1 MKRTAYT
8 GRPMSPSPPF
18 RLRVLGPVTVR
29 HASDASCSSRITQ
42 PRQLALLCYLAL
54 ARPRGLHSR
63 DTIISLLWPDG
74 DDAHGRRA
82 VRNALH
88 GIRQRLGHAAIISA
102 GDDLIG
108 MNPDIVSC
116 DALDLERGVLA
127 GDALSALGETPDA
140 LRGLHV
146 DGAGEFDQWLSR
158 ERSRIVALLG
168 RRAAG
173 PTPEVITRTGAARPT
188 GAPVSLASSDVGVLC
203 ARGHYLFLR
212 AAHGG
217 PKEDML
223 RSREY
228 FERALAIDPAHAAAL
243 AGLSNFYAVAARR
256 GILAP
261 FTEIFGRA
269 IELSERAI
277 ATGVPL
283 GAPHVHLAV
292 KAMYLDD
299 DWEKAGREF
308 SIAIANEPDYAEGH
322 RFHGVWLGLSGRHGD
337 ALKAMEVAASLEPDI
352 PHMVSS
358 LGAARLAVGDRA
370 GAERAL
376 RRTLELDPRHGP
388 ARERLLHLLEEEG
401 RLAEAITERMRD
413 PPLAG
418 AAAFAA
424 AHESAGA
431 AGYRAVL
438 DESLLAEA
446 REIEGRLIEDPRPSS
461 VSDIFSPPVVR
472 LVTLLARL
480 GDRKRAQVWR
490 LHAVAAR
497 PVLAKWFDA
506 VPELRKRPID
516 GDGRMG
522 IVVGRQ

>member
-1 MKRTAYT
+1 
-8 GRPMSPSPPF
+8 MSPSPPF

-29 HASDASCSSRITQ
+29 HASDPSSSSRITQ
-42 PRQLALLCYLAL
+42 PRQVALLCYLAL

-63 DTIISLLWPDG
+63 DTLISLLWPNG

-88 GIRQRLGHAAIISA
+88 GIRQHLGHAAIVSA

-108 MNPDIVSC
+108 INPDVVSC
-116 DALDLERGVLA
+116 DVIDLERGTFEGEDSLDSS
-127 GDALSALGETPDA
+127 GDLPDP

-146 DGAGEFDQWLSR
+146 DGAVEFDQWMSR
-158 ERSRIVALLG
+158 EHSRIVALLE
-168 RRAAG
+168 RRAAANG
-173 PTPEVITRTGAARPT
+173 PNGPARIGAAWPA
-188 GAPVSLASSDVGVLC
+188 GAPGSLASSDIGVLC

-217 PKEDML
+217 PAEDLL
-223 RSREY
+223 RGREY
-228 FERALAIDPAHAAAL
+228 FERALAIDPAYAPAL

-256 GILAP
+256 GVLVP
-261 FTEIFGRA
+261 FPDAFGRA

-299 DWEKAGREF
+299 DWEKAGQEF
-308 SIAIANEPDYAEGH
+308 SIAIAKEPDYAEGH
-322 RFHGVWLGLSGRHGD
+322 RFHGVWLGMSGRHAE
-337 ALKAMEVAASLEPDI
+337 ALRAMEVAASLEPDI

-370 GAERAL
+370 GAESAL
-376 RRTLELDPRHGP
+376 RRTLELDPRHGA
-388 ARERLLHLLEEEG
+388 ARERLLRLLEEDG
-401 RLAEAITERMRD
+401 RLDEAIAERMRE

-418 AAAFAA
+418 AAAFAS
-424 AHESAGA
+424 AHEAAGA

-438 DESLLAEA
+438 EESLLAEA
-446 REIEGRLIEDPRPSS
+446 RGIEARLIEDPRPSS
-461 VSDIFSPPVVR
+461 ANDIFSPPVVR

-480 GDRKRAQVWR
+480 GDWKRAKAWR

-497 PVLAKWFDA
+497 PALARWFDA
-506 VPELRKRPID
+506 VPELWKKAD
-516 GDGRMG
+516 GGDGRVE
-522 IVVGRQ
+522 IAVGR